1 MTDQKRAFKSWLRQ
15 VEHFWRQ
22 KRDARRCRI
31 RRARQ
36 EGFLVVLGIM
46 KNEAMILQEW
56 IDHYL
61 WQGADKIVLIDN
73 GSSDDSIAIAKANH
87 RGGKVECISRP
98 QKYNQKGHYHHAI
111 RTLDL
116 CNKYEWL
123 LIADLDEFWFCKDGS
138 LVSEALRQ
146 DIYAEV
152 DVIYVNWT
160 MFGSSGFAQQPKSV
174 RESFVMRKT
183 DLHEEEKWACRLS
196 RLTRV
201 KKVDIHYIFG
211 ELARRINGNNTFQLN
226 HYVIQSREYFEK
238 VKMVRG
244 SAVFSTRDFMRD
256 WAYFADKDA
265 NCSVEDRTLA
275 NLLSQASSVKEPP
288 PPRS

>member
-1 MTDQKRAFKSWLRQ
+1 MTKQERWIKSWLSRVNQ
-15 VEHFWRQ
+15 ARKQREI
-22 KRDARRCRI
+22 ARR
-31 RRARQ
+31 RAEQ
-36 EGFLVVLGIM
+36 EGYLVVLGIM

-73 GSSDDSIAIAKANH
+73 GSSDNSMDIAKANH
-87 RGGKVECISRP
+87 RSGKVECISRP

-160 MFGSSGFAQQPKSV
+160 MFGSGGFAQQPTSV
-174 RESFVMRKT
+174 RESFVMRKP
-183 DLHEEEKWACRLS
+183 DLHDKKYACRLS

-201 KKVDIHYIFG
+201 KNVKLHHLSGD
-211 ELARRINGNNTFQLN
+211 LARGINDNNKFQLN
-226 HYVIQSREYFEK
+226 HYAIQSRAYFEK
-238 VKMVRG
+238 VKMTRG
-244 SAVFSTRDFMRD
+244 DASKSAHDCVRD
-256 WAYFADKDA
+256 WAYFDA
-265 NCSVEDRTLA
+265 YDSNTSVEDRALA
-275 NLLSQASSVKEPP
+275 RQVKELQT
-288 PPRS
+288 